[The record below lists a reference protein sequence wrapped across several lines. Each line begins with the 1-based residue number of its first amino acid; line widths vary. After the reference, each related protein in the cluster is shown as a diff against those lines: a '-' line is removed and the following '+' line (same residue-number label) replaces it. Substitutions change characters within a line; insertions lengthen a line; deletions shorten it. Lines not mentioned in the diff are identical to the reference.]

1 MIVTV
6 LCKAASLYFGEKG
19 MQGKVEQ
26 SVQVLKVLT
35 APDEPK
41 ERRNAV
47 LQAHPY
53 LATHF
58 A

>member
-1 MIVTV
+1 V
-6 LCKAASLYFGEKG
+6 
-19 MQGKVEQ
+19 QGKVEH
-26 SVQVLKVLT
+26 SVQVLKVLM

-41 ERRNAV
+41 ERRKAV

-53 LATHF
+53 LAMHF